1 MVPEKIWLMSDYY
14 NLHNSTHA
22 IPFLLLRLQHLDQDW
37 RLETP
42 TLV

>member
-22 IPFLLLRLQHLDQDW
+22 IPFLLWLQHLDQDG
-37 RLETP
+37 RRQTP

>member
-22 IPFLLLRLQHLDQDW
+22 IPFLLWLQHLDQDGS
-37 RLETP
+37 R
-42 TLV
+42 